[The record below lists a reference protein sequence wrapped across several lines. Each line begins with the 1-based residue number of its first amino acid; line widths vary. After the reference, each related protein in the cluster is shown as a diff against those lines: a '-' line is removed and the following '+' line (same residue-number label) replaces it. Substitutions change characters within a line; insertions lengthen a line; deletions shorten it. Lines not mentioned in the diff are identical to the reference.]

1 MESGLRNAPE
11 AEPENIDLEACKVKR
26 EAILT

>member
-11 AEPENIDLEACKVKR
+11 AEPENIDLRACKVKR

>member
-11 AEPENIDLEACKVKR
+11 AEPENIDLEARKVKH